1 MILPPG
7 PRTQKVLLI
16 ALCLGTLAIYVGR
29 VVRVYLAQSLADS
42 SQGESRTTGLEHSI
56 RLVPDDAEFPHLLGL
71 RLSASDQDDDRAIA
85 NLRKAVTLNPNR
97 GHYWL
102 DLASVYQITGNVD
115 KENEAA
121 QSALNAEP
129 HNPEIA
135 AEGAQFFLESG
146 DTSHAFPLFKQAL
159 EQNPEAA
166 DTILPVL
173 WRNTQDVNL
182 ILTQAIPAN
191 PELQLAFLRMLT
203 AANELTA
210 ANDVWQYLVSAHKS
224 FQPQLSFFY
233 FDYLLKERDFAGFD
247 RGWHALAGLTPEMQA
262 YLPNDN
268 LIVNASFE
276 QPLLNS
282 GFDWRHEPVDHIAVG
297 IDDKVAH
304 SGSHSLSLSYDGNPA
319 YDAGWT
325 QFVPVQ
331 ANADYEF
338 NAWIKSEDVTTSSG
352 PRIVLVDALSG
363 ANLLLTDDVLD
374 THPWREIVGTLRVP
388 AETELLALK
397 IIRAPANTRIR
408 GRVWIDDLRLVKKTA
423 EK

>member
-1 MILPPG
+1 VILPRG

-16 ALCLGTLAIYVGR
+16 ALYLGTVTIYVGR

-42 SQGESRTTGLEHSI
+42 SQGESRITGLEHSI
-56 RLVPDDAEFPHLLGL
+56 RLAPDDAEFPHLLGL

-97 GHYWL
+97 GHYWI
-102 DLASVYQITGNVD
+102 DLASVYQITGNVE
-115 KENEAA
+115 KEQGAL
-121 QSALNAEP
+121 QSALNSEP
-129 HNPEIA
+129 GNPEIA
-135 AEGAQFFLESG
+135 AGAAQFFLESG
-146 DTSHAFPLFKQAL
+146 DTNRAFPLFKQAL
-159 EQNPEAA
+159 EQNPDAA

-182 ILTQAIPAN
+182 ILTQAIPAS

-210 ANDVWQYLVSAHKS
+210 ANDAWQYLVAAHRS

-247 RGWHALAGLTPEMQA
+247 RGWHALAGLAPAMQA

-297 IDDKVAH
+297 IDDRVAH

-319 YDAGWT
+319 YDAGWI

-338 NAWIKSEDVTTSSG
+338 SAWIKSSDVTTSSG
-352 PRIVLVDALSG
+352 PRIALVDALSG

-374 THPWREIVGTLRVP
+374 THPWREIKGTLHVP
-388 AETELLALK
+388 GETELLTVK
-397 IIRAPANTRIR
+397 ITRAPANPRIR
-408 GRVWIDDLRLVKKTA
+408 GQVWIDDLRLVKR
-423 EK
+423 